1 MKTNV
6 IRLILQNMAKE
17 YTKQTVEYEQMLGLA
32 REQEICLQEAEID
45 SEKLFAL
52 INRRQELIN
61 NLENE
66 KLQIETLKKELAATL
81 GTKEFSLNTLDRRYR
96 DSAYLQL
103 SESMEKLTLLLK
115 TIKELDQKNESAL
128 RHKIKETTEKLNQIQ
143 QDKKARKA
151 YQQPPVNKDGIFVDY
166 SK

>member
-1 MKTNV
+1 LKTNV

-32 REQEICLQEAEID
+32 REQENCLQEEQVD
-45 SEKLFAL
+45 SEKLVAL

-81 GTKEFSLNTLDRRYR
+81 GIEEVSLNTIDQRYR

-103 SESMEKLTLLLK
+103 SESMEKLTVLLK
-115 TIKELDQKNESAL
+115 TIKELDHKNELAL

-151 YQQPPVNKDGIFVDY
+151 YQQQPGNKDGIFVDY

>member
-6 IRLILQNMAKE
+6 IRLILENMTKE
-17 YTKQTVEYEQMLGLA
+17 YSKQTVEYEKMLGLA
-32 REQEICLQEAEID
+32 REQENCLQEAEID

-61 NLENE
+61 NLENA

-81 GTKEFSLNTLDRRYR
+81 GTEEFSLNTLDRCYR
-96 DSAYLQL
+96 DSAYFQL
-103 SESMEKLTLLLK
+103 SESMEKLTVLLK
-115 TIKELDQKNESAL
+115 TIKELDQKNELAL
-128 RHKIKETTEKLNQIQ
+128 RHKIKQTTEKLNQIQ

-151 YQQPPVNKDGIFVDY
+151 YQQQQVNKDGIFVDY